1 MSVSENVMVPSAE
14 VFHEEDVPARL
25 IPNALSN
32 ATATFVDSL
41 KLSSVSEKVRRGRRV
56 VLKRRNAYSEQLA
69 DLANLYFRMSSIPIR
84 FWSKAED
91 WRRWE
96 AECFQMLNGDL
107 FRVLP
112 SRANTVCVDK
122 LPGTSLWEHLN
133 RGTLTRRMLEAAG
146 RELRRIHQLW
156 SDEFGG
162 GWSHG
167 DATLS
172 NVIYD
177 EETGRARMIDFEIV
191 HDKSLPAKSRHAD
204 DLLVF
209 LLDIVAV
216 APSRR
221 WLPFA
226 LSFLNAYGDPV
237 VIAELTDH
245 LALPSGMAWIWWGVR
260 TSFAN
265 PGKVKHRLT
274 KLRDVTAHLRYY
286 RAFAAKRVRQR
297 RRPSTTCQVISAGI
311 PRPISRAR
319 PTRESAKAP
328 SPGMPS
334 KLPTKR

>member
-1 MSVSENVMVPSAE
+1 MPIREDGTSLAERLTPLVPQTLTNV
-14 VFHEEDVPARL
+14 
-25 IPNALSN
+25 
-32 ATATFVDSL
+32 TATFVDSL
-41 KLSSVSEKVRRGRRV
+41 KISSTSEKVRRGRRV
-56 VLKRRNAYSEQLA
+56 MIKRRNIYSEQLA
-69 DLANLYFRMSSIPIR
+69 DLANLYFRMSGIPIR

-91 WRRWE
+91 WRHWE
-96 AECFQMLNGDL
+96 VKSFRMLNGDR
-107 FRVLP
+107 FRAFA
-112 SRANTVCVDK
+112 SGAKTVCADK
-122 LPGTSLWEHLN
+122 LPGKNLWEHLTE
-133 RGTLTRRMLEAAG
+133 GTLTRRMLEAAG
-146 RELRRIHQLW
+146 RELRRVHQLW

-245 LALPSGMAWIWWGVR
+245 LALPNGMAWIWWGVR

-274 KLRDVTAHLRYY
+274 KLRDVTVHLGYY

-297 RRPSTTCQVISAGI
+297 RRPSTTCQLVSAGI

-319 PTRESAKAP
+319 ATKARAKAP
-328 SPGMPS
+328 SPETPS
-334 KLPTKR
+334 KWPTTR